1 MQEIRGEIAMTDTQ
15 TEQLTGRAL
24 DAAVAERV
32 MGLKIAHHDWPC
44 GRDPE
49 TGTYVAAP
57 SLEEAREL
65 SWLYYERGPIQ
76 VCPRGCREPVP
87 FYSRDIADAWTVH
100 QKMIANWDTLWDYAR
115 EMLALNESSGAL
127 KIDIARSLLK
137 ALTPELI
144 CRAALA
150 AVGGR
155 DDG

>member
-1 MQEIRGEIAMTDTQ
+1 MIQTDK
-15 TEQLTGRAL
+15 LTGRAL

-87 FYSRDIADAWTVH
+87 FYSRDIADAWLVH
-100 QKMIANWDTLWDYAR
+100 ERMIADWDTLWDYAR
-115 EMLALNESSGAL
+115 EMNALVGSRGIR
-127 KIDIARSLLK
+127 KIDVTMGLLQ

-150 AVGGR
+150 AMGGR
-155 DDG
+155 VDE

>member
-1 MQEIRGEIAMTDTQ
+1 MTYD
-15 TEQLTGRAL
+15 EVMALSGREL

-32 MGLKIAHHDWPC
+32 MGHKALAHAQ
-44 GRDPE
+44 
-49 TGTYVAAP
+49 T
-57 SLEEAREL
+57 
-65 SWLYYERGPIQ
+65 
-76 VCPRGCREPVP
+76 P

-155 DDG
+155 ADG

>member
-87 FYSRDIADAWTVH
+87 FYSRDIAEAWPVH
-100 QKMIANWDTLWDYAR
+100 QRMLDTQPGEYAFAFQRLAGLWDLWGR
-115 EMLALNESSGAL
+115 TLQAL
-127 KIDIARSLLK
+127 KAI
-137 ALTPELI
+137 TPELI

-150 AVGGR
+150 AAGGR
-155 DDG
+155 ADG

>member
-32 MGLKIAHHDWPC
+32 MGLKIADHNWPC

-49 TGTYVAAP
+49 SGTYVAAP

-87 FYSRDIADAWTVH
+87 FYSRDIAEAWPVH
-100 QKMIANWDTLWDYAR
+100 QRMLDTQPGEYAFAFQRLAGLWDLWGR
-115 EMLALNESSGAL
+115 TLQAL
-127 KIDIARSLLK
+127 KAI
-137 ALTPELI
+137 TPELI

-150 AVGGR
+150 AAGGR
-155 DDG
+155 ADG